1 MTIDE
6 NTINH
11 NAVRLIS
18 DASKDYIANG
28 VDVDETNKIAVTTI
42 GYVCG
47 ICNMANAMKEALKNN

>member
-47 ICNMANAMKEALKNN
+47 MEDLVR